1 MERTKDQEQKKSV
14 PPETDEGHKKTAP
27 LQQKATSIG
36 RRSWADLADEEE
48 LERNQLG
55 DGERK

>member
-1 MERTKDQEQKKSV
+1 MKEQDQENTV
-14 PPETDEGHKKTAP
+14 PTETREGQTKTAL
-27 LQQKATSIG
+27 LQQKAKPFG